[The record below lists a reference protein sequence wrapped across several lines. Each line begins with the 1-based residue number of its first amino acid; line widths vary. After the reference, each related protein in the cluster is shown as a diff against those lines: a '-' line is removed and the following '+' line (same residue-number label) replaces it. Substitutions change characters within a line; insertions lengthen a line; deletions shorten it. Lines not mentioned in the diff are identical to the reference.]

1 MNLAPPMWERSIQ
14 PELLDHLPPQ
24 DPRAIRSRRDL
35 RRINAWMGNARH
47 AGACLQA
54 AARRAAPR
62 RIVDLGAGDGFF
74 LLRCLRRL
82 PSLPKGMEVV
92 LVDRRDA
99 TDAGLLAEL
108 RARAFVPRVEQADAA
123 EWLRAMPA
131 EPGTWVVAN
140 LFLHHFST
148 ESLSALFGVVA
159 EKAELCCA
167 CEPRRNWWS
176 LAASRMLG
184 LIGANAVTRQDAVV
198 SVRAGFQGG
207 ELSALWPAT
216 GAWQTCER
224 RAGLFSHLFLAQ
236 RV

>member
-1 MNLAPPMWERSIQ
+1 MMERSLE
-14 PELLDHLPPQ
+14 PELLDQLPPQ

-47 AGACLQA
+47 TVDCLQVGA
-54 AARRAAPR
+54 QRAAPR

-82 PSLPKGMEVV
+82 SSLPKGLEVV
-92 LVDRRDA
+92 LVDRSDA
-99 TDAGLLAEL
+99 TDAGVLTEL
-108 RARAFVPRVEQADAA
+108 RARAFVPRVEQAETAD
-123 EWLRAMPA
+123 WLRAMPA

-167 CEPRRNWWS
+167 CEPRRDRWS
-176 LAASRMLG
+176 LAAARLLR
-184 LIGANAVTRQDAVV
+184 LIGANSVTRHDAAV
-198 SVRAGFQGG
+198 SVRAGFKNR
-207 ELSALWPAT
+207 ELSALWPT
-216 GAWQTCER
+216 KGMWRLREH
-224 RAGLFSHLFLAQ
+224 RAGLFSHVFLAQ
-236 RV
+236 CT

>member
-1 MNLAPPMWERSIQ
+1 MRERSLQ
-14 PELLDHLPPQ
+14 PELLDQLPPQ

-47 AGACLQA
+47 TVACLQA
-54 AARRAAPR
+54 AAQRAAPR

-82 PSLPKGMEVV
+82 SSLPKGMEVV
-92 LVDRRDA
+92 LVDRHDA
-99 TDAGLLAEL
+99 TDPGVLTEL

-123 EWLRAMPA
+123 DWLRAMPA
-131 EPGTWVVAN
+131 ERGTWVVAN

-148 ESLSALFGVVA
+148 VSLKALFGAVA
-159 EKAELCCA
+159 QKAELCCA
-167 CEPRRNWWS
+167 CEPRRGRWP
-176 LAASRMLG
+176 LAASRWLW
-184 LIGANAVTRQDAVV
+184 LIGANTVTRQDAVV

-216 GAWQTCER
+216 GAWQIRER
-224 RAGLFSHLFLAQ
+224 HAGLFSHLFLAQ
-236 RV
+236 RA